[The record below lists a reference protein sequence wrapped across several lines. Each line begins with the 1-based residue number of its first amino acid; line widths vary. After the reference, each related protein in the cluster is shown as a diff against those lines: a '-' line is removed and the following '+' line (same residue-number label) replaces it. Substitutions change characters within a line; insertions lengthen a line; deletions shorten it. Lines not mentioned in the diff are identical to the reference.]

1 MWVKGFGAQCFI
13 CTVPCTMVGAAGAHS
28 PLDLG
33 APLPRSA
40 CGTDRRRRATSC
52 RVCQGAASA
61 PAPPVTNSS
70 PERKKPTPAA
80 GVGPSFLTCAPIE
93 RNAASAASYSRSI
106 ASLSAVPDSALSR
119 FIWAAT
125 TRSMASLTLG
135 YQGGSSK
142 RVVGHLRA
150 NESRSV
156 LIGPE
161 NPLRISAAE

>member
-1 MWVKGFGAQCFI
+1 MEIGKIAQCFI

-106 ASLSAVPDSALSR
+106 ASLSAVPDFRAVTLHLDRDRALDGFFRSR
-119 FIWAAT
+119 IPGLIFKA
-125 TRSMASLTLG
+125 R
-135 YQGGSSK
+135 
-142 RVVGHLRA
+142 RGHLRA
-150 NESRSV
+150 NKSRSV